1 MSQESTCIFCKGV
14 ATRED
19 IPGPTQD
26 AYRVKCSSCGTYD
39 FSDAVEEDY
48 KGKDEEYKQAV
59 SDYIKECDE
68 KNEIPELHK
77 LFGTDEINWHIENNK
92 KKRSG

>member
-1 MSQESTCIFCKGV
+1 MNENPTCIFCQKE
-14 ATRED
+14 ATEAA

-26 AYRVKCSSCGTYD
+26 AYRIECPCGTYD
-39 FSDAVEEDY
+39 FSEAVEEDY
-48 KGKDEEYKQAV
+48 KRMNNEDKQAV
-59 SDYIKECDE
+59 SGYIRDCNE

-77 LFGTDEINWHIENNK
+77 LFGTNKLNWHIANYK